1 MNTLNT
7 PSPPAT
13 RVRYTVLLLL
23 CLLAMITYIDRAV
36 IGSAKDDMM
45 ASLGR
50 PPTDFF
56 YLLVAFQLAYA
67 LFEIPTGWM
76 GDTFGPRRTILRI
89 VLWWS
94 SFIAITGLAGL
105 TVTISG
111 YELVLIGFTTLVV
124 VQFLFGMGEAGAF
137 PNISRGLFN
146 WFPGSQRGF
155 AQGTIWLSARLM
167 GGLTPLVWLTLNG
180 FIGLSWRQVFWVLAL
195 VALAWCIVFAWYFRD
210 RPDQHPGTNQTER
223 DLIAAGRTKADEQS
237 HAGVPWGKIFRSR
250 NLLGL
255 CGMYFCL
262 NYGWYFFMY
271 FLPGFLKDNFAT
283 PDDSAWSKVQLALL
297 AGGPLLLGMP
307 GCLLGGLLSDRYVLH
322 TGDRKWGRRLF
333 AMAGF
338 GLCSLSYLG
347 AILNAQNL
355 YVFALCIALAGFFND
370 MTMGPSWATCQ
381 DIGRRYAAIIAGT
394 MNMIGN
400 LGAALTNF
408 VTGYL
413 LSMYL
418 GADNKPTMLGYQICL
433 SMYCVAYGL
442 GMFFWLLVDANR
454 PLVEE
459 E

>member
-7 PSPPAT
+7 PAPPAT

-195 VALAWCIVFAWYFRD
+195 VALVWCVVFAWYFRD

-237 HAGVPWGKIFRSR
+237 HAACPGARS
-250 NLLGL
+250 
-255 CGMYFCL
+255 
-262 NYGWYFFMY
+262 
-271 FLPGFLKDNFAT
+271 
-283 PDDSAWSKVQLALL
+283 SA
-297 AGGPLLLGMP
+297 
-307 GCLLGGLLSDRYVLH
+307 
-322 TGDRKWGRRLF
+322 
-333 AMAGF
+333 
-338 GLCSLSYLG
+338 
-347 AILNAQNL
+347 
-355 YVFALCIALAGFFND
+355 
-370 MTMGPSWATCQ
+370 
-381 DIGRRYAAIIAGT
+381 AAICWGCAGCISAST
-394 MNMIGN
+394 TAGISSCTSCP
-400 LGAALTNF
+400 A
-408 VTGYL
+408 
-413 LSMYL
+413 S
-418 GADNKPTMLGYQICL
+418 
-433 SMYCVAYGL
+433 
-442 GMFFWLLVDANR
+442 
-454 PLVEE
+454 
-459 E
+459 

>member
-7 PSPPAT
+7 PAPPAT

-195 VALAWCIVFAWYFRD
+195 VALVWCVVFAWYFRD

-262 NYGWYFFMY
+262 N
-271 FLPGFLKDNFAT
+271 
-283 PDDSAWSKVQLALL
+283 
-297 AGGPLLLGMP
+297 
-307 GCLLGGLLSDRYVLH
+307 LSLIH
-322 TGDRKWGRRLF
+322 I
-333 AMAGF
+333 
-338 GLCSLSYLG
+338 SE
-347 AILNAQNL
+347 
-355 YVFALCIALAGFFND
+355 
-370 MTMGPSWATCQ
+370 
-381 DIGRRYAAIIAGT
+381 
-394 MNMIGN
+394 
-400 LGAALTNF
+400 
-408 VTGYL
+408 
-413 LSMYL
+413 
-418 GADNKPTMLGYQICL
+418 PT
-433 SMYCVAYGL
+433 
-442 GMFFWLLVDANR
+442 R
-454 PLVEE
+454 H
-459 E
+459 